1 MSLRARH
8 ARRLASLLTA
18 RTGAYVLV
26 RYDRSIQRYQV
37 QWSGGPDREAMRE
50 LATEFSDEV
59 GELDLDTMIW
69 LRSSG

>member
-26 RYDRSIQRYQV
+26 RYDRTAGRYQV
-37 QWSGGPDREAMRE
+37 QWSGGPDRESMRE
-50 LATEFSDEV
+50 LATEYAEEV
-59 GELDLDTMIW
+59 AELDVAELVW

>member
-26 RYDRSIQRYQV
+26 RYDRSAARYQV

-50 LATEFSDEV
+50 LAAEYTEEV
-59 GELDLDTMIW
+59 AELELAELIW